1 MVHSKHTIVKSSQH
15 TTARFGRAA
24 DDTKGPSEQAAA
36 GSCTESTSKRR
47 HRTTVSQR
55 QLHQFLSATSC
66 ARTDNPEGCIRA
78 HGSVNS
84 QVFSADSQTANRDGT
99 GNSGSVAAASP
110 L

>member
-1 MVHSKHTIVKSSQH
+1 MVYSKYTIVKSSQH

-24 DDTKGPSEQAAA
+24 DDTTSPSEQAAA
-36 GSCTESTSKRR
+36 GSCTESTGKRL
-47 HRTTVSQR
+47 HRSAVSQR
-55 QLHQFLSATSC
+55 QLHQFLSTTSC
-66 ARTDNPEGCIRA
+66 AHTDNPEGCIRA

-84 QVFSADSQTANRDGT
+84 QVFSADRQSANRDGT